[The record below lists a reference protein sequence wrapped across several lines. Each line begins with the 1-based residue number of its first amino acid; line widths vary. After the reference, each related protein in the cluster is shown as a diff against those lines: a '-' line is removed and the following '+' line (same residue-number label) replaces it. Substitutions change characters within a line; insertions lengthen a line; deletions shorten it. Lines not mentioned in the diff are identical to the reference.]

1 MSITDESIYLPEKA
15 TILKVEKL
23 TEKEKL
29 YTVELD
35 SGEELGHEP
44 GQFVELTVPGVGEA
58 PISISSSPTKEG
70 TSFELCVRAVGN
82 VTNALHRLTASDKI
96 GIRGP
101 FGTGFPV
108 EELKGHDMLFI
119 AGGLGIAPLRSLIK
133 YTLDRRSEFG
143 DVKVLYGCQE
153 PCQQLYED
161 EIQRWRERDDIDIR
175 ETVDNCP
182 DEACWEGNVGVITTL
197 IPGVDIDLENT
208 YSIVC
213 GPPVMY
219 RFVLQE
225 LEEKELPHDSIYLSL
240 ERRMKCGVGK
250 CGHCQITGKEGEF
263 YACQDGP
270 VFNYD
275 VIKGYEEAL

>member
-1 MSITDESIYLPEKA
+1 MSAPEESIYLPQKA
-15 TILKVEKL
+15 TILKVEKM

-35 SGEELGHEP
+35 NGEALDHDP

-70 TSFELCVRAVGN
+70 PEFELCVRAVGN
-82 VTNALHRLTASDKI
+82 VTNALHRLTAGDKI

-101 FGTGFPV
+101 FGNGFPV
-108 EELKGHDMLFI
+108 DELKGHDMLFI
-119 AGGLGIAPLRSLIK
+119 AGGLGIAPLRSLIN
-133 YTLDRRSEFG
+133 YTIDKRKEFE
-143 DVKVLYGCQE
+143 DVKILYGCRE
-153 PCQQLYED
+153 PCELLYED
-161 EIQRWRERDDIDIR
+161 EVEKWRGRDDIDYR
-175 ETVDNCP
+175 ETVDRCP
-182 DEACWEGNVGVITTL
+182 DDACWEGNVGVITTL

-208 YSIVC
+208 KTVVC
-213 GPPVMY
+213 GPPIMY
-219 RFVLQE
+219 RFVLDE
-225 LEEKELPHDSIYLSL
+225 LDKKDVPSDEIFLSL

-250 CGHCQITGKEGEF
+250 CGHCQINGDKGEF

-275 VIKGYEEAL
+275 VIKGFEEAL